1 MRTTPTRTR
10 TIAAA
15 IAGMAVP
22 ILLFLGAGTSLA
34 EGFNPQPDPPSIS
47 QQGAEVG
54 IGNPNDR
61 RALGGPDTKFNPP
74 PGLDPND
81 LSRSA
86 AQSTGGAK

>member
-1 MRTTPTRTR
+1 MTTTPARM
-10 TIAAA
+10 IAAA

-22 ILLFLGAGTSLA
+22 TLLLLGAGTSLA

-74 PGLDPND
+74 PGLNPSD
-81 LSRSA
+81 LSRGA
-86 AQSTGGAK
+86 TQSTGGAK